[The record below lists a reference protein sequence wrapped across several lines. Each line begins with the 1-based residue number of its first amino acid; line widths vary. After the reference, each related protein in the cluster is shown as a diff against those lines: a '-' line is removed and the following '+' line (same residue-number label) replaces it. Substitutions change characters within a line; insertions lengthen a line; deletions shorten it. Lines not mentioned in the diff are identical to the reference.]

1 MTKHASIIIAD
12 ETALFVY
19 MHISSPDRAGI
30 APTRENPLSRC
41 ASTAEELRRFNSDH
55 PFYGGHPISVLV
67 RKAAAR
73 RQSSKL
79 KCRYCDSD
87 LPAGSF
93 FKLREGLYIASP
105 ELVFLRMADLVSEIR
120 LIEIGINL
128 CGRYY
133 ISLDTGKIDDRDGML
148 TSPAKLAKYL
158 EKARGIRGAR
168 KAEKALRWVL
178 ANSGSPAETKMAIQF
193 TLPKWKGG
201 LGLPFTHLNYDV
213 SAGRLTRFTEQGEFC
228 LDCANPKLHVG
239 TEYDG
244 KESHQDTGK
253 DIRRRNALAAM
264 GWRVFPMDKSVLYN
278 SEKTIHAGLQIAKH
292 INMRVQ
298 WPTRWEERYAFLRR
312 ELDLPC

>member
-1 MTKHASIIIAD
+1 MPHRKRRRPGVDSRQNRCVFEVGKRACAWGIQEDSFKAAPKGLAGIPRIMTKHASIIIAD

-158 EKARGIRGAR
+158 EKSRGIRGAR
-168 KAEKALRWVL
+168 KAER
-178 ANSGSPAETKMAIQF
+178 P
-193 TLPKWKGG
+193 
-201 LGLPFTHLNYDV
+201 
-213 SAGRLTRFTEQGEFC
+213 
-228 LDCANPKLHVG
+228 
-239 TEYDG
+239 
-244 KESHQDTGK
+244 
-253 DIRRRNALAAM
+253 
-264 GWRVFPMDKSVLYN
+264 
-278 SEKTIHAGLQIAKH
+278 
-292 INMRVQ
+292 
-298 WPTRWEERYAFLRR
+298 
-312 ELDLPC
+312 